1 MLNKTGSPFRL
12 NWDVAKKDAGK
23 LLRTF
28 LEEQGISKR
37 ALTAIKFDGGKLTV
51 NKEEVTVRHVL
62 KTGDTVTAEFPLE
75 TGSKGLLPEKLPLHI
90 SYEDDYLMV
99 LVKPAN
105 MNTIPSREHP
115 TRSLANALLWYYQE
129 HSIAATIHVVTR
141 LDRDTSGLVLVAKHR
156 HIHHLLSE
164 QQKAGKVLRRYEAV
178 VEGDF
183 QEEQGEIEAPIGRKE
198 TSIIEREVRE
208 DGQYACTKFKVLQSG
223 KNFTHLSL
231 QLLTGRTHQI
241 RVHLAYIG
249 HPLCGDGLYGG
260 QLDRITRQALHCCQI
275 TFIHPITGAT
285 LTFNE
290 KPPADFLQLLTLIY

>member
-1 MLNKTGSPFRL
+1 MSDKTGSPFRL
-12 NWDVAKKDAGK
+12 NWSVEKKDAGK
-23 LLRTF
+23 LLRIF
-28 LEEQGISKR
+28 LFEQGISKR

-75 TGSKGLLPEKLPLHI
+75 TGSIGLLPEKLPLHI
-90 SYEDDYLMV
+90 CYEDDYVMV

-115 TRSLANALLWYYQE
+115 TGSLANAILSYYQE
-129 HSIAATIHVVTR
+129 HSITATVHIVTR

-164 QQKAGKVLRRYEAV
+164 QQKAGKVRRRYEAV
-178 VEGDF
+178 VEGNL
-183 QEEQGEIEAPIGRKE
+183 EEQGKIEAPIGRKE
-198 TSIIEREVRE
+198 TSIIEREVRA

-223 KNFTHLSL
+223 VNHTYLSL

-249 HPLCGDGLYGG
+249 HPLCGDDLYGG
-260 QLDRITRQALHCCQI
+260 QLDRISRQALHCCQI
-275 TFIHPITGAT
+275 TFIHPITGT
-285 LTFNE
+285 ILTFRE